1 MTFVTKKAL
10 PRRTFLG
17 GMGVTVGLPLLEAM
31 IPAVSAQTP
40 AASIRRL
47 GFLYVPNG
55 VSMNHLGANY
65 WKPTAV
71 GGNFELSPIL
81 ASLAPF
87 RDQLT
92 VVSGMSLPQA
102 ESLGDGSGDH
112 TRACSVWLNGV
123 HPKKTE
129 GADVR
134 AGTTADQIAAEVLG
148 KETALPSLELGIDL
162 EYLVGIGEN
171 GYSQLYQNTISWRTP
186 TTPAS
191 IENIPRIVFERLFGD
206 GSTATERLSGIQ
218 TDRSILDDVAEEMS
232 RLLRRLGVGDQA
244 RSNEY
249 FEAIREVERRIQKLE
264 KNFELT
270 QPPPDL
276 AQPPVG
282 IPEKY
287 DDHVKLM
294 FDLQWL
300 AYQADLTR
308 VFTFMFGRELGGR
321 PYPELDISDGHHA
334 ASHHGNRPEDM
345 LRLAKLNAYH
355 VDLFA
360 YFLKRLQSTPEGDG
374 TLLDHTLM
382 LYGAGLSDSQ
392 LHSHV
397 DVPLA
402 VAGGGSGQVKGG
414 RHIAVAGNPPM
425 SNLLVSMLDKVGVH
439 RDRLG
444 DSTGRLNFSDPDL
457 GDPDFSDPLG

>member
-1 MTFVTKKAL
+1 MTFITKKAL
-10 PRRTFLG
+10 PRRTFLR

-40 AASIRRL
+40 AASVRRL

-65 WKPTAV
+65 WKPKTV
-71 GGNFELSPIL
+71 GRNFELSPIL

-92 VVSGMSLPQA
+92 VVSGMDLPQA

-134 AGTTADQIAAEVLG
+134 AGTTADQVAAAVLG

-171 GYSQLYQNTISWRTP
+171 GYSQPVPETISWRTP
-186 TTPAS
+186 TTPAP
-191 IENIPRIVFERLFGD
+191 IENIPRIVFERMFGD
-206 GSTATERLSGIQ
+206 GSTPKERLSGIQ
-218 TDRSILDDVAEEMS
+218 TDRSILDDVAEEMR
-232 RLLRRLGVGDQA
+232 RLLQRLGAGDQA

-249 FEAIREVERRIQKLE
+249 FEAVREVEKRIQKLE
-264 KNFELT
+264 GSFEQT
-270 QPPPDL
+270 QPPAEL
-276 AQPPVG
+276 VQPPVG
-282 IPEKY
+282 VPERY

-294 FDLQWL
+294 FDLQWI
-300 AYQADLTR
+300 AYQADITR
-308 VFTFMFGRELGGR
+308 IFTFMFGRELGGR
-321 PYPELDISDGHHA
+321 PYPELGIPEGHHS

-374 TLLDHTLM
+374 TLLDHSLM

-392 LHSHV
+392 LHTHI

-402 VAGGGSGQVKGG
+402 VVGGGSGQLKGG
-414 RHIAVAGNPPM
+414 RHLAVDGNPPM
-425 SNLLVSMLDKVGVH
+425 SNLLVSILDKVGVH
-439 RDRLG
+439 PDRLG
-444 DSTGRLNFSDPDL
+444 DSTGRL
-457 GDPDFSDPLG
+457 DFSDPLG